1 MLKQLLCVF
10 LESRCLFCDRA
21 AEAEP
26 HRIAYPEGNRA
37 TANTLCQ
44 YCSKKLASH
53 QLTKSDRFNLQRDL
67 SIFAW
72 GKYDGQLK
80 RAIALMKYDRQ
91 PEIGTVLGR
100 LLGQAWLDSSLTK
113 SLQKVTVVP
122 IPLHHKKLKERG
134 FNQAEV
140 IAKGFCQVTRYT
152 LNSQALIR
160 VKETKAMFD
169 ITNLEERAK
178 NLQGAFHIGNKL
190 PKNPVLL
197 VDDIYTTGTTVKE
210 SIKVLQKQTQVFGV
224 AVAAKAGIDKQS
236 RAIASIR

>member
-1 MLKQLLCVF
+1 MLKQLLSVF
-10 LESRCLFCDRA
+10 LESRCIFCD
-21 AEAEP
+21 
-26 HRIAYPEGNRA
+26 RA

-53 QLTKSDRFNLQRDL
+53 QLAKSDRLNLQRDL
-67 SIFAW
+67 SVFAW

-91 PEIGTVLGR
+91 PEIGDVLGR
-100 LLGQAWLDSSLTK
+100 LLGQAWLDSNLTK

-140 IAKGFCQVTRYT
+140 IAKGFCQVTRYN

-169 ITNLEERAK
+169 IRNLEARAK
-178 NLQGAFHIGNKL
+178 NLQGAFDIGNKL
-190 PKNPVLL
+190 PKHPVLL
-197 VDDIYTTGTTVKE
+197 VDDIYTTGTTIKE
-210 SIKVLQKQTQVFGV
+210 SIKVLQRKKTQVVGV
-224 AVAAKAGIDKQS
+224 AVAAKAGINRQS
-236 RAIASIR
+236 RAIASIQ